1 MAEVKVAVLGGSG
14 WMGKVHTMPY
24 QTFPHFL
31 GVSGGTERRP
41 RGPKRIQGDR
51 PRSRKPDLQGIPAA
65 SELRARLQR
74 DQDHRGRRGREVHH
88 HEHADVADVENGH
101 HICQIVDACMESSR
115 RKRWVDIPL
124 S

>member
-14 WMGKVHTMPY
+14 WMGKVHTMAY

-51 PRSRKPDLQGIPAA
+51 RRS
-65 SELRARLQR
+65 
-74 DQDHRGRRGREVHH
+74 
-88 HEHADVADVENGH
+88 
-101 HICQIVDACMESSR
+101 
-115 RKRWVDIPL
+115 
-124 S
+124 